1 MKGKLTKKKEEA
13 GEEEGG
19 GGETEDE
26 EDGEVG
32 EELENRRNIHMK
44 IPFETQ

>member
-1 MKGKLTKKKEEA
+1 MKGKLTK
-13 GEEEGG
+13 EEEGG
-19 GGETEDE
+19 GRETEDE

-44 IPFETQ
+44 IPFETQRKS